1 MNRDYRELL
10 DEATLAAWDGATED
24 EVIQQ
29 TGLAPH
35 DVKRVFCIQEERN
48 KRKEK
53 RRGPL

>member
-1 MNRDYRELL
+1 MPRDFKELL
-10 DEATLAAWDGATED
+10 DEAALAAWDGATEE

-48 KRKEK
+48 KRKAK
-53 RRGPL
+53 RNG